1 MAIDTLGANA
11 LASNSVT
18 SAKIVDGAV
27 VAADVADGSVTTAKL
42 ADDAVTAAK
51 IDDDGTGFT
60 LGDLTVDTSTLKVD
74 ASNNRVGIGT
84 TSPQKELHIK
94 ADNPGGKIRVEMGQT
109 GVANNDVTGEIEFYQ
124 NDSSGAGVQ
133 SNIKAICTNST
144 GAGALLFGTGSTS
157 ATTRQRIQADG
168 TIGYG
173 SIAANNI
180 NSTVSFTA
188 TGNGSHSD
196 HFWTFG
202 CHYTADNPSFYTIN
216 ESGTGVYLPTG
227 NTSWSA
233 HSDERIK
240 ENITPLS
247 NVLPDIKNMRCVK
260 YNLKGNSD
268 TKIGFIA
275 QDWETKFSEVVDE
288 NSRQVI
294 ESDGSVSFDTH
305 SESTTKV
312 KAMSYTETIPVL
324 LKAIQELSAEVEKLK
339 G

>member
-18 SAKIVDGAV
+18 TAKISDDAVTAAKIPAGAV
-27 VAADVADGSVTTAKL
+27 VADIADGGITTAKL

-94 ADNPGGKIRVEMGQT
+94 ANNPGGKIRVEMGQT

-133 SNIKAICTNST
+133 SNIKAICTNSA

-180 NSTVSFTA
+180 N
-188 TGNGSHSD
+188 N
-196 HFWTFG
+196 
-202 CHYTADNPSFYTIN
+202 TI
-216 ESGTGVYLPTG
+216 S
-227 NTSWSA
+227 
-233 HSDERIK
+233 
-240 ENITPLS
+240 
-247 NVLPDIKNMRCVK
+247 
-260 YNLKGNSD
+260 
-268 TKIGFIA
+268 
-275 QDWETKFSEVVDE
+275 
-288 NSRQVI
+288 
-294 ESDGSVSFDTH
+294 
-305 SESTTKV
+305 
-312 KAMSYTETIPVL
+312 
-324 LKAIQELSAEVEKLK
+324 
-339 G
+339 